1 MDINQLMKQAQNM
14 QKKMS
19 EMQKEIAG
27 KSYEGK
33 SGGGLISIIMSG
45 DGKMNKVNIDV
56 SLLQESEKE
65 MLEDLIVAAHN
76 DAKNKAEADSK
87 NRMGE
92 TFGNLG
98 PLAQGLK
105 F

>member
-1 MDINQLMKQAQNM
+1 MDINQLMRQAQSM
-14 QKKMS
+14 QKKMG
-19 EMQKEIAG
+19 EMQKEIAA

-33 SGGGLISIIMSG
+33 AGGGLVNIIMSG
-45 DGKMNKVNIDV
+45 DGKMNKINIDA
-56 SLLQESEKE
+56 SLLQASEKE

-76 DAKNKAEADSK
+76 DAKNKAESDSK
-87 NRMGE
+87 ARMGE
-92 TFGNLG
+92 SFGNLG

>member
-1 MDINQLMKQAQNM
+1 MDINQLMRQAQSM

-19 EMQKEIAG
+19 ELQQEMANN
-27 KSYEGK
+27 SYEGK
-33 SGGGLISIIMSG
+33 AGGGLVSLIMSG
-45 DGKMNKVNIDV
+45 DGKMNKVNIDI

-65 MLEDLIVAAHN
+65 MLEDLLVAAHN

-87 NRMGE
+87 ARMGAN
-92 TFGNLG
+92 FGSLG

>member
-1 MDINQLMKQAQNM
+1 MDINQLMRQAQNM
-14 QKKMS
+14 QRKMS
-19 EMQKEIAG
+19 EMQKEMANN
-27 KSYEGK
+27 SYEGK
-33 SGGGLISIIMSG
+33 AGGSLVSIIMSG
-45 DGKMNKVNIDV
+45 DGKMHKVNIDA

-76 DAKNKAEADSK
+76 DAKNKAESDSK
-87 NRMGE
+87 ARMGE
-92 TFGNLG
+92 SFGHLG

>member
-1 MDINQLMKQAQNM
+1 MDINQLMRQAQSM
-14 QKKMS
+14 QKKMG
-19 EMQKEIAG
+19 EMQKEIAA

-33 SGGGLISIIMSG
+33 AGGGLINIIMSG
-45 DGKMNKVNIDV
+45 DGKMNKINIDA

-65 MLEDLIVAAHN
+65 MLEDLIIAAHN
-76 DAKNKAEADSK
+76 DAKNKAESDSK
-87 NRMGE
+87 ARMGE
-92 TFGNLG
+92 NFGSLG

>member
-1 MDINQLMKQAQNM
+1 MDINQLMRQAQSM

-19 EMQKEIAG
+19 ELQQEMANN
-27 KSYEGK
+27 SYEGK
-33 SGGGLISIIMSG
+33 AGGGLVSLIMSG
-45 DGKMNKVNIDV
+45 DGKMNKVNIDS
-56 SLLQESEKE
+56 SLLHESEKE
-65 MLEDLIVAAHN
+65 MLEDLLVAAHN

-87 NRMGE
+87 TRMGQN
-92 TFGNLG
+92 FGNLG